1 MKKMESTQKNITH
14 GLLSRFVVI
23 MAFLFAGGGAF
34 AAVGPYVVFDSDAKT
49 MTFKYGEQP
58 PIDNVKCFTLNSKTY
73 VPNWSDKNDIKK
85 NVTTVVF
92 DKSFAAASP
101 TTCKSWFNGFYQLT
115 EIKGIKNLNTSNVS
129 DMAYMFAGCSK
140 LKSVD
145 LTYMYSPYVK
155 NMSYM
160 FCDCS
165 SLKTVYLKGLNT
177 SNVEDMR
184 SMFEFCTS
192 LGYLDLSS
200 FNTQKVKNFEKMFY
214 GCRSLKAIYAS
225 PKFVVVNSPNL
236 ISKAEMFSRCYKL
249 AGETKSYYPTH
260 VNGDFAKIDG
270 GYFLNAADLI
280 PWVKQNDKTFTFYY
294 GYKKTKTLGK
304 GEYKL
309 DDWLNKKRNDRIS
322 FTKATFD
329 ESFALYQP
337 TSCDS
342 WFFYYLRLEEIEN
355 LHYLNTSKV
364 TTMEG
369 MFMQCSVIKSLD
381 LSAFETSNVENFY
394 GMFAH
399 CKELESLDVS
409 NFDTSAATNMR
420 EMFIR
425 CLKLKT
431 IDLTNFETA
440 KVKTMTKM
448 FSKSTNLKAVIV
460 GSKFSNSL
468 DECTYMFADTP
479 AQLYSHID
487 DYLANT
493 GNKTFADGYISRS
506 IKPYFPINDKAEY
519 GTLCSPVGGT
529 LGDGTF
535 IGFDKIYEVDADR
548 TDKTAVKLKQVTK
561 IEAGKPY
568 IYHRDLTADTP
579 IAAAVSFD
587 ATDAK
592 ASAPVNSGMMRGS
605 FKSITAPGGSYILQT
620 DGMFHRVANG
630 NKSLKVGAYRA
641 YLNMNKVGS
650 EAKTVTMSF
659 DDETTGINDVNAP
672 ATESA
677 DTTIYDLSGRR
688 ISSPQRGQIYIF
700 KGKKVKRLTP

>member
-1 MKKMESTQKNITH
+1 MESTQKNITH
-14 GLLSRFVVI
+14 GLLARLVVI
-23 MAFLFAGGGAF
+23 MAFLFAGAIGTF

-58 PIDNVKCFTLNSKTY
+58 TIDDVKCFTLNSKPY
-73 VPNWSDKNDIKK
+73 VPMWSDKDELKK

-92 DKSFAAASP
+92 DKSFAAARP
-101 TTCKSWFNGFYQLT
+101 TTCRSWFNNFSQLT

-129 DMAYMFAGCSK
+129 DMAYMFAGCLK

-145 LTYMYSPYVK
+145 LTYMNLQKVED
-155 NMSYM
+155 MSYM
-160 FCDCS
+160 FNYCLV
-165 SLKTVYLKGLNT
+165 LKTIYLKGLNT
-177 SNVEDMR
+177 SNVKKMN
-184 SMFEFCTS
+184 SMFELCKS
-192 LGYLDLSS
+192 LEHLDISS
-200 FNTQKVKNFEKMFY
+200 FNTQNVKNFQRMFY
-214 GCRSLKAIYAS
+214 ECNSLKAIYAS
-225 PKFVVVNSPNL
+225 PKFVVNVSDL
-236 ISKAEMFSRCYKL
+236 DSKANMFYRCYNL
-249 AGETKSYYPTH
+249 AGESKSYNPAH
-260 VNGDFAKIDG
+260 INGDYAKIVG
-270 GYFLNAADLI
+270 GYFLDATYLK
-280 PWVKQNDKTFTFYY
+280 PWVKQNGKTITLYY
-294 GYKKTKTLGK
+294 GYTKTLREGE

-309 DDWLNKKRNDRIS
+309 DDWLNKKNNDRTS

-342 WFFYYLRLEEIEN
+342 WFFYYLKLEEIEN

-364 TTMEG
+364 TTMKG

-460 GSKFSNSL
+460 GRKFSNSL

-493 GNKTFADGYISRS
+493 GNKTFDDGYISRS
-506 IKPYFPINDKAEY
+506 IKPYFPVNDKAEY

-535 IGFDKIYEVDADR
+535 IGFDKLYEVDADR

-579 IAAAVSFD
+579 VAAAVSFD
-587 ATDAK
+587 ATDAT

-620 DGMFHRVANG
+620 DGMFHRVASG

-659 DDETTGINDVNAP
+659 DDETTGITDVNAP

-677 DTTIYDLSGRR
+677 DTPIYDLSGRR
-688 ISSPQRGQIYIF
+688 ISSPQRGQVYIF
-700 KGKKVKRLTP
+700 KGKKVKR

>member
-1 MKKMESTQKNITH
+1 MN
-14 GLLSRFVVI
+14 
-23 MAFLFAGGGAF
+23 
-34 AAVGPYVVFDSDAKT
+34 
-49 MTFKYGEQP
+49 
-58 PIDNVKCFTLNSKTY
+58 
-73 VPNWSDKNDIKK
+73 
-85 NVTTVVF
+85 
-92 DKSFAAASP
+92 
-101 TTCKSWFNGFYQLT
+101 
-115 EIKGIKNLNTSNVS
+115 
-129 DMAYMFAGCSK
+129 
-140 LKSVD
+140 
-145 LTYMYSPYVK
+145 
-155 NMSYM
+155 
-160 FCDCS
+160 
-165 SLKTVYLKGLNT
+165 
-177 SNVEDMR
+177 

-200 FNTQKVKNFEKMFY
+200 FNTQNVQNFQKMFFQ
-214 GCRSLKAIYAS
+214 CRSLKAIYAS
-225 PKFVVVNSPNL
+225 PMFVVNITNPTP
-236 ISKAEMFSRCYKL
+236 KADMFSGCYNL
-249 AGETKSYYPTH
+249 ASESMSYKPAY
-260 VNGDFAKIDG
+260 VNGDYAKIDR
-270 GYFLNAADLI
+270 GYFLDATYLK

-294 GYKKTKTLGK
+294 GYKKTLSKGE

-309 DDWLNKKRNDRIS
+309 DDWLNKNRNDRTS

-369 MFMQCSVIKSLD
+369 MFMQCNVIKSLD

-448 FSKSTNLKAVIV
+448 FSKNTNLKAVIV

-493 GNKTFADGYISRS
+493 GNKTFSDGYISRS
-506 IKPYFPINDKAEY
+506 IRPYFPVNDKAEY

-535 IGFDKIYEVDADR
+535 IGFDKLYEVDADR

-579 IAAAVSFD
+579 VAAAVSFD

-592 ASAPVNSGMMRGS
+592 ESAPVNSGMMRGS

-620 DGMFHRVANG
+620 DGMFHRVASG

-641 YLNMNKVGS
+641 YLNMSKVGS

-659 DDETTGINDVNAP
+659 DDETTGITDVNAP
-672 ATESA
+672 AAESA

-688 ISSPQRGQIYIF
+688 ISSPQRGQVYIF
-700 KGKKVKRLTP
+700 KGKKLLKVKK

>member
-1 MKKMESTQKNITH
+1 
-14 GLLSRFVVI
+14 
-23 MAFLFAGGGAF
+23 
-34 AAVGPYVVFDSDAKT
+34 

-58 PIDNVKCFTLNSKTY
+58 TIDNVKCFTLNSKTY
-73 VPNWSDKNDIKK
+73 VPNWSNKDELKK

-101 TTCKSWFNGFYQLT
+101 TTCRSWFNGFLQLT
-115 EIKGIKNLNTSNVS
+115 EIKGIKNLNTSEVKYMSN
-129 DMAYMFAGCSK
+129 MFAGCSK

-145 LTYMYSPYVK
+145 LTYMNLQNVED
-155 NMSYM
+155 MSYM
-160 FCDCS
+160 FYYC
-165 SLKTVYLKGLNT
+165 LALNTVYLKGLNT
-177 SNVEDMR
+177 YNVKYMN

-200 FNTQKVKNFEKMFY
+200 FNTQKVKNFERMFY
-214 GCRSLKAIYAS
+214 GCSLLKAIYAS

-309 DDWLNKKRNDRIS
+309 DDWLNKKRNDRTS

-381 LSAFETSNVENFY
+381 LSTFETSNVENFY

-460 GSKFSNSL
+460 GRKFSNSL

-493 GNKTFADGYISRS
+493 GNKTFDDGYISRS
-506 IKPYFPINDKAEY
+506 IKPYFPVNDKAEY

-535 IGFDKIYEVDADR
+535 IGFDKLYEVDADK

-579 IAAAVSFD
+579 VAAAVSFD

-592 ASAPVNSGMMRGS
+592 ASAPVNSGIMKGS
-605 FKSITAPGGSYILQT
+605 FKSITAPDGSYILQT
-620 DGMFHRVANG
+620 DGMFHRVASG

-641 YLNMNKVGS
+641 YLDMNKVGS

-659 DDETTGINDVNAP
+659 DDETTGITDVNAP

-677 DTTIYDLSGRR
+677 DTPIYDLSGRR
-688 ISSPQRGQIYIF
+688 ISSPQRGQVYIF

>member
-1 MKKMESTQKNITH
+1 MESTQKNITH
-14 GLLSRFVVI
+14 GLLSRLVVI
-23 MAFLFAGGGAF
+23 MAFLFTGAIGAF

-58 PIDNVKCFTLNSKTY
+58 PIDNVQCFTLNSKTY
-73 VPNWSDKNDIKK
+73 VPNWYNKFATKQ

-101 TTCKSWFNGFYQLT
+101 TTCKSWFDGFYQLT
-115 EIKGIKNLNTSNVS
+115 EIKGIKNLNTSEVRYMS
-129 DMAYMFAGCSK
+129 YMFAGCSK

-145 LTYMYSPYVK
+145 LTYMNLQNVEDMD
-155 NMSYM
+155 NMFYY
-160 FCDCS
+160 CLV
-165 SLKTVYLKGLNT
+165 LKTIYLKGLNT
-177 SNVEDMR
+177 SNVKNMK
-184 SMFEFCTS
+184 SMFELCRS
-192 LGYLDLSS
+192 LEHLDLSS
-200 FNTQKVKNFEKMFY
+200 FNTQNVKNFQRMFY
-214 GCRSLKAIYAS
+214 ECNSLKAIYAS
-225 PKFVVVNSPNL
+225 PKFVVNYPNSG
-236 ISKAEMFSRCYKL
+236 SEMFFRCSNL
-249 AGETKSYYPTH
+249 AGESKIYNSAH

-270 GYFLNAADLI
+270 GYFLDATYLK
-280 PWVKQNDKTFTFYY
+280 PWVKLNDKTITLYY
-294 GYKKTKTLGK
+294 GYKKTLGTR
-304 GEYKL
+304 EYEL
-309 DDWLNKKRNDRIS
+309 IDWTNKNKDKS
-322 FTKATFD
+322 KPFTKATFD

-337 TSCDS
+337 ISCED
-342 WFFYYLRLEEIEN
+342 WFNDYTKLEEIEN

-364 TTMEG
+364 TTMCS
-369 MFMQCSVIKSLD
+369 MFHKCTSLKSLD
-381 LSAFETSNVENFY
+381 LSAFETSNVEDFGY
-394 GMFAH
+394 MFRR
-399 CKELESLDVS
+399 CNSLESLDVS
-409 NFDTSAATNMR
+409 SFDTSAATTMWA
-420 EMFIR
+420 MFTL
-425 CLKLKT
+425 CQKLKT

-440 KVKTMTKM
+440 NVQRMGYM
-448 FSKSTNLKAVIV
+448 FSSCTNLKAVIV
-460 GSKFSNSL
+460 GSKFSNSQAYCA
-468 DECTYMFADTP
+468 DMFKDTP

-493 GNKTFADGYISRS
+493 GNKTFAYGKISRS
-506 IKPYFPINDKAEY
+506 IKPYFPVNDKAEY

-535 IGFDKIYEVDADR
+535 IGFDRLYEVDADR

-579 IAAAVSFD
+579 VAAAVSFD

-620 DGMFHRVANG
+620 DGMFHRVASG

-641 YLNMNKVGS
+641 YLDMSKVGS

-659 DDETTGINDVNAP
+659 DDETTGITDVNAP

-677 DTTIYDLSGRR
+677 DTPIYDLSGRH
-688 ISSPQRGQIYIF
+688 ISSPQRGQVYIF

>member
-1 MKKMESTQKNITH
+1 MESIQKNITH
-14 GLLSRFVVI
+14 GLLARLVVI
-23 MAFLFAGGGAF
+23 MAFLFAGAIGTF

-73 VPNWSDKNDIKK
+73 VPNWSNKDEIKK

-92 DKSFAAASP
+92 DKSFASASP
-101 TTCKSWFNGFYQLT
+101 TTCRSWFNGFYQLT

-145 LTYMYSPYVK
+145 LTYMNLQNVEDMD
-155 NMSYM
+155 NMFYY
-160 FCDCS
+160 CLV
-165 SLKTVYLKGLNT
+165 LKTVYLKGLNT
-177 SNVEDMR
+177 SNVKNMK
-184 SMFEFCTS
+184 SMFELCKS
-192 LGYLDLSS
+192 LEHLDLSS
-200 FNTQKVKNFEKMFY
+200 FDTQKVKNFQKMFY
-214 GCRSLKAIYAS
+214 ECSSLKAIYAS
-225 PKFVVVNSPNL
+225 PKFVVNYPNSG
-236 ISKAEMFSRCYKL
+236 SEMFSRCYKL

-270 GYFLNAADLI
+270 GYFLDDKYLI

-294 GYKKTKTLGK
+294 GWKKTLSKGE

-309 DDWLNKKRNDRIS
+309 DDWLNKNRNDRTS

-329 ESFALYQP
+329 ESFALHQP

-369 MFMQCSVIKSLD
+369 MFMQCNVIKSLD

-448 FSKSTNLKAVIV
+448 FSKNTNLKAVIV

-506 IKPYFPINDKAEY
+506 IKPYFPVNDKAAY

-535 IGFDKIYEVDADR
+535 IGFDKLYEVDADR
-548 TDKTAVKLKQVTK
+548 ADKTAVKLKQVTK

-579 IAAAVSFD
+579 VAAAVSFD
-587 ATDAK
+587 ATDAT
-592 ASAPVNSGMMRGS
+592 ASAPVNSGMMKGS

-620 DGMFHRVANG
+620 DGMFHRVASG

-641 YLNMNKVGS
+641 YLDMSKVGS

-659 DDETTGINDVNAP
+659 DDETTGITDINAP
-672 ATESA
+672 AAKYA
-677 DTTIYDLSGRR
+677 DTPIYDLSGRR
-688 ISSPQRGQIYIF
+688 ISSPQKGQIFIF
-700 KGKKVKRLTP
+700 KGKKRLKP

>member
-1 MKKMESTQKNITH
+1 MESTQKNITH
-14 GLLSRFVVI
+14 GLLARLVVI
-23 MAFLFAGGGAF
+23 MAFLFAGAIGAF

-58 PIDNVKCFTLNSKTY
+58 TIDNVKCFTLNSKTY
-73 VPNWSDKNDIKK
+73 VPNWSNKEDIKK

-101 TTCKSWFNGFYQLT
+101 TTCKSWFNGFSQLT

-129 DMAYMFAGCSK
+129 NMSNMFAGCSK

-145 LTYMYSPYVK
+145 LTYMNLQNVEDMN
-155 NMSYM
+155 NMFYY
-160 FCDCS
+160 CLA
-165 SLKTVYLKGLNT
+165 LKTVYLKGLNT
-177 SNVEDMR
+177 YKVKNMN

-200 FNTQKVKNFEKMFY
+200 FNTQNVQNFQKMFFQ
-214 GCRSLKAIYAS
+214 CRSLKAIYAS
-225 PKFVVVNSPNL
+225 PMFVVNITNPTP
-236 ISKAEMFSRCYKL
+236 KADMFSGCYNL
-249 AGETKSYYPTH
+249 ASESMSYKPAY
-260 VNGDFAKIDG
+260 VNGDYAKIDR
-270 GYFLNAADLI
+270 GYFLDATYLKQ
-280 PWVKQNDKTFTFYY
+280 WVKLNDKTITFYY
-294 GYKKTKTLGK
+294 GYKKTLGT
-304 GEYKL
+304 GEYEL
-309 DDWLNKKRNDRIS
+309 IDWTNKNKDKS
-322 FTKATFD
+322 KPFTKATFD

-337 TSCDS
+337 TSCKD
-342 WFFYYLRLEEIEN
+342 WFYNYLKLEEIEN

-364 TTMEG
+364 TTMHG
-369 MFMQCSVIKSLD
+369 MFFHCNCLKSLD
-381 LSAFETSNVENFY
+381 LSAFETSNVKDFAYLFY
-394 GMFAH
+394 S
-399 CKELESLDVS
+399 CKRLESLNVS
-409 NFDTSAATNMR
+409 SFDTSAATNMQT
-420 EMFIR
+420 MFSY
-425 CLKLKT
+425 CEKLKT

-440 KVKTMTKM
+440 NVQTMKYM
-448 FSKSTNLKAVIV
+448 FSSCTNLKAVIV
-460 GSKFSNSL
+460 GSKFTNNKAYC
-468 DECTYMFADTP
+468 EYMFKDTP

-493 GNKTFADGYISRS
+493 GNKTFAYGYISRS
-506 IKPYFPINDKAEY
+506 IRPYFPVNDKAEY

-535 IGFDKIYEVDADR
+535 IGFDKLYEVDAAR

-641 YLNMNKVGS
+641 YLNMSKVGS

-659 DDETTGINDVNAP
+659 DDETTGITDVNAP
-672 ATESA
+672 AAEPA
-677 DTTIYDLSGRR
+677 DTPIYDLSGRR

-700 KGKKVKRLTP
+700 KGKKVKR

>member
-1 MKKMESTQKNITH
+1 MKKMESTEKNITH
-14 GLLSRFVVI
+14 GLLSRLVVI
-23 MAFLFAGGGAF
+23 MAFLFAGAIGAF

-58 PIDNVKCFTLNSKTY
+58 LIDNKQCFTLNSKTY

-101 TTCKSWFNGFYQLT
+101 TTCRSWFNGFLQLT

-155 NMSYM
+155 DMSYM
-160 FCDCS
+160 FCNCS
-165 SLKTVYLKGLNT
+165 SLKTVYLNGLNT
-177 SNVEDMR
+177 SNVEDMKH
-184 SMFEFCTS
+184 MFEFCTS

-200 FNTQKVKNFEKMFY
+200 FNTQKVKNFERMFY
-214 GCRSLKAIYAS
+214 ECRSLKAIYAS

-249 AGETKSYYPTH
+249 AGETNSYNPAH
-260 VNGDFAKIDG
+260 VNGDYAKIDG
-270 GYFLNAADLI
+270 GYFLDDTYLK
-280 PWVKQNDKTFTFYY
+280 PWVKLNDKTITFYY
-294 GYKKTKTLGK
+294 GYKKTLGK
-304 GEYKL
+304 GEYELIEWTKK
-309 DDWLNKKRNDRIS
+309 NKDKS
-322 FTKATFD
+322 KPFTKATFD

-337 TSCDS
+337 DSCEY
-342 WFFYYLRLEEIEN
+342 WFKKYTKLEEIEN

-364 TTMEG
+364 KTMHG
-369 MFMQCSVIKSLD
+369 MFFYCNCLKSFD
-381 LSAFETSNVENFY
+381 LSAFETSNVKDFAYLFY
-394 GMFAH
+394 E
-399 CKELESLDVS
+399 CERLESLNVS
-409 NFDTSAATNMR
+409 SFDTSAATSMHA
-420 EMFIR
+420 MFTY
-425 CLKLKT
+425 CEKLKT

-440 KVKTMTKM
+440 NVQTMRYM
-448 FSKSTNLKAVIV
+448 FSSCTNLKAVIV
-460 GSKFSNSL
+460 GSKFSNSNYR
-468 DECTYMFADTP
+468 CNYMFKDTP

-493 GNKTFADGYISRS
+493 GNKTFADGNISRS
-506 IKPYFPINDKAEY
+506 IKPYFPVNDKAEY

-529 LGDGTF
+529 LGEGTF
-535 IGFDKIYEVDADR
+535 IGFDKLYEVDADR

-579 IAAAVSFD
+579 VAAAVSFD
-587 ATDAK
+587 ATNAK

-620 DGMFHRVANG
+620 DGMFHRVASG

-659 DDETTGINDVNAP
+659 DDETTGITDVNATAAEP
-672 ATESA
+672 A
-677 DTTIYDLSGRR
+677 DTPIYDLSGRR
-688 ISSPQRGQIYIF
+688 ISSPQRGQVYIF
-700 KGKKVKRLTP
+700 KGKKRLTP

>member
-1 MKKMESTQKNITH
+1 MKKIESTEKIITH
-14 GLLSRFVVI
+14 GLLSRLVVI
-23 MAFLFAGGGAF
+23 MAFLFAGAIGTF

-58 PIDNVKCFTLNSKTY
+58 TIDNVKCFTLNSKTY
-73 VPNWSDKNDIKK
+73 VPNWSNKDEIKK

-92 DKSFAAASP
+92 DKSFASASP
-101 TTCKSWFNGFYQLT
+101 TTCRSWFNGFSQLT

-155 NMSYM
+155 DMSYM
-160 FCDCS
+160 FNNCL

-177 SNVEDMR
+177 SNVEDMKH
-184 SMFEFCTS
+184 MFELCIN

-200 FNTQKVKNFEKMFY
+200 FNTQNVEKFQRMFY
-214 GCRSLKAIYAS
+214 ECNSLKAIYAS
-225 PKFVVVNSPNL
+225 PKFVVNVSDL
-236 ISKAEMFSRCYKL
+236 DSKANMFYRCYNL
-249 AGETKSYYPTH
+249 AGESMTYNPAH
-260 VNGDFAKIDG
+260 VNGDYAKFVY
-270 GYFLNAADLI
+270 GYFLDATYLR
-280 PWVKQNDKTFTFYY
+280 PWIKLNDKTITLYY
-294 GYKKTKTLGK
+294 GYKKTPGT
-304 GEYKL
+304 GEYEL
-309 DDWLNKKRNDRIS
+309 IDWTNKNKDKS
-322 FTKATFD
+322 KPFTKATFD

-337 TSCDS
+337 TSCEY
-342 WFFYYLRLEEIEN
+342 WFNNYTKLEEIEN

-364 TTMEG
+364 TTMHG
-369 MFMQCSVIKSLD
+369 MFFHCNCLKSLD
-381 LSAFETSNVENFY
+381 LSAFETSNVKDFAYLFY
-394 GMFAH
+394 S
-399 CKELESLDVS
+399 CKRLESLNVS
-409 NFDTSAATNMR
+409 SFDTSAATNMQT
-420 EMFIR
+420 MFSY
-425 CLKLKT
+425 CEKLKT

-440 KVKTMTKM
+440 NVQTMKYM
-448 FSKSTNLKAVIV
+448 FSSCTNLKAVIV
-460 GSKFSNSL
+460 GSKFSNNKAYC
-468 DECTYMFADTP
+468 EYMFKDTP
-479 AQLYSHID
+479 VQLYSHID

-493 GNKTFADGYISRS
+493 GNKTFPYGYISRS
-506 IKPYFPINDKAEY
+506 IKPYFPVNDKAEY

-535 IGFDKIYEVDADR
+535 IGFDKLYEVDADR

-620 DGMFHRVANG
+620 DGMFHRVASG

-641 YLNMNKVGS
+641 YLNMSKVGS

-659 DDETTGINDVNAP
+659 DDETTGITDVNAP
-672 ATESA
+672 AAEPA
-677 DTTIYDLSGRR
+677 DTPIYDLSGRR
-688 ISSPQRGQIYIF
+688 ISSPQRGQICIF

>member
-14 GLLSRFVVI
+14 GLLARLVVI
-23 MAFLFAGGGAF
+23 MAFLFAGAIGTF

-58 PIDNVKCFTLNSKTY
+58 TIDDVKCFTLNSKPY
-73 VPNWSDKNDIKK
+73 VPMWSDKDELKK

-92 DKSFAAASP
+92 DKSFAAARP
-101 TTCKSWFNGFYQLT
+101 TTCRSWFNNFSQLT

-129 DMAYMFAGCSK
+129 DMAYMFAGCLK

-145 LTYMYSPYVK
+145 LTYMNLQKVED
-155 NMSYM
+155 MSYM
-160 FCDCS
+160 FNYCLV
-165 SLKTVYLKGLNT
+165 LKTIYLKGLNT
-177 SNVEDMR
+177 SNVKKMN
-184 SMFEFCTS
+184 SMFELCKS
-192 LGYLDLSS
+192 LEHLDISS
-200 FNTQKVKNFEKMFY
+200 FNTQNVKNFERMFY
-214 GCRSLKAIYAS
+214 GCSLLKAIYAS

-270 GYFLNAADLI
+270 GYFLDATYLK

-294 GYKKTKTLGK
+294 GYKKTLGK

-309 DDWLNKKRNDRIS
+309 EDWLNKKNNDKTS

-342 WFFYYLRLEEIEN
+342 WFFYYLKLEEIEN

-460 GSKFSNSL
+460 GRKFSNSL

-493 GNKTFADGYISRS
+493 GNKTFDDGYFSRS
-506 IKPYFPINDKAEY
+506 IRPYFPVNDKAAY

-535 IGFDKIYEVDADR
+535 IGFDKLYEVDADR

-579 IAAAVSFD
+579 VAAAVSFD
-587 ATDAK
+587 ATNAK
-592 ASAPVNSGMMRGS
+592 ASAPVNSGMMKGS

-620 DGMFHRVANG
+620 DGMFHRVAPG

-650 EAKTVTMSF
+650 EAKTVSMSF
-659 DDETTGINDVNAP
+659 DDETTGITDVNAP
-672 ATESA
+672 ATKSA

-688 ISSPQRGQIYIF
+688 ISSPQRGQVYIF

>member
-1 MKKMESTQKNITH
+1 MESIQKNITH
-14 GLLSRFVVI
+14 GLLARLVVI
-23 MAFLFAGGGAF
+23 MAFLLAGAIGTF

-58 PIDNVKCFTLNSKTY
+58 TIDNVKCFTLNSKTY
-73 VPNWSDKNDIKK
+73 VPNWSNKDELKK

-92 DKSFAAASP
+92 DESFAAASP
-101 TTCKSWFNGFYQLT
+101 TTCRSWFNGFLQLT

-177 SNVEDMR
+177 SNVENMNN
-184 SMFEFCTS
+184 MFERCTS

-214 GCRSLKAIYAS
+214 GCSWLKAIYAS

-236 ISKAEMFSRCYKL
+236 ISKALMFELCYQL
-249 AGETKSYYPTH
+249 AGESKSYYPAH
-260 VNGDFAKIDG
+260 VNGDYAKIDG
-270 GYFLNAADLI
+270 GYFLDATYLK

-294 GYKKTKTLGK
+294 GYKKTLGE

-309 DDWLNKKRNDRIS
+309 DDWLNKKNNDKTV

-342 WFFYYLRLEEIEN
+342 WFFYYLKLEEIEN

-381 LSAFETSNVENFY
+381 LSAFETSKVENFY

-448 FSKSTNLKAVIV
+448 FSKNTNLKAVIV

-493 GNKTFADGYISRS
+493 GNKTFADGNLSRS
-506 IKPYFPINDKAEY
+506 IKPYFPVNDKAEY

-579 IAAAVSFD
+579 VAAAVSFD

-605 FKSITAPGGSYILQT
+605 FKSITAPAGSYILQT

-641 YLNMNKVGS
+641 YLDMSKVGS

-659 DDETTGINDVNAP
+659 DDETTGITDVNAP
-672 ATESA
+672 AAEPA
-677 DTTIYDLSGRR
+677 DTPIYDLLGRR
-688 ISSPQRGQIYIF
+688 ISSPQRGQICIF
-700 KGKKVKRLTP
+700 KGKKVKR

>member
-1 MKKMESTQKNITH
+1 MKKMESIQKNITH
-14 GLLSRFVVI
+14 GLLARLVVI
-23 MAFLFAGGGAF
+23 MAFLLAGAIGTF

-58 PIDNVKCFTLNSKTY
+58 TIDNVKCFTLNSKTY
-73 VPNWSDKNDIKK
+73 VPNWSNKDEIKK

-92 DKSFAAASP
+92 DKSFASASP
-101 TTCKSWFNGFYQLT
+101 TTCRSWFNGFSQLT
-115 EIKGIKNLNTSNVS
+115 EIKGIKNLNTSEVRYMS
-129 DMAYMFAGCSK
+129 YMFAGCSK

-145 LTYMYSPYVK
+145 LTYMNLQNVEDMD
-155 NMSYM
+155 NMFYY
-160 FCDCS
+160 CLV
-165 SLKTVYLKGLNT
+165 LKTVYLKGLNT
-177 SNVEDMR
+177 SNVKNMK
-184 SMFEFCTS
+184 SMFELCIS

-200 FNTQKVKNFEKMFY
+200 FNTQKVKNFERMFY
-214 GCRSLKAIYAS
+214 GCSSLKAIYAS
-225 PKFVVVNSPNL
+225 PKFVVNYPNSGP
-236 ISKAEMFSRCYKL
+236 EMFYRCSKL
-249 AGETKSYYPTH
+249 AGENKSYNIAH

-270 GYFLNAADLI
+270 GYFLDATDLR

-309 DDWLNKKRNDRIS
+309 DDWLNKKRNDRTS

-381 LSAFETSNVENFY
+381 LSTFETSNVENFY

-506 IKPYFPINDKAEY
+506 IRPYFPVNDKAEY

-535 IGFDKIYEVDADR
+535 IGFDKLYEVNADR

-579 IAAAVSFD
+579 VAAAVSFD

-592 ASAPVNSGMMRGS
+592 ASAPVNGGMMKGS
-605 FKSITAPGGSYILQT
+605 FKSITAPDGSYILQT

-641 YLNMNKVGS
+641 YLDMSKVGS

-659 DDETTGINDVNAP
+659 DDETTGITDVNAP
-672 ATESA
+672 AEESA
-677 DTTIYDLSGRR
+677 DTPIYDLSGRR
-688 ISSPQRGQIYIF
+688 ISSPQRGQIFIF
-700 KGKKVKRLTP
+700 KGKKRLKP

>member
-1 MKKMESTQKNITH
+1 MESTQKNITH
-14 GLLSRFVVI
+14 GLLARLVVI
-23 MAFLFAGGGAF
+23 MAFLFAGAIGAF

-58 PIDNVKCFTLNSKTY
+58 PIDNKQCFTLNSKTY
-73 VPNWSDKNDIKK
+73 VPNWSDKDELKK

-101 TTCKSWFNGFYQLT
+101 TTCKFWFNGFSQLT

-129 DMAYMFAGCSK
+129 NMSNMFAGCSK

-145 LTYMYSPYVK
+145 LTYMNLQNVEDMN
-155 NMSYM
+155 NMFYY
-160 FCDCS
+160 CLA
-165 SLKTVYLKGLNT
+165 LKTVYLKGLNT
-177 SNVEDMR
+177 YKVKNMK
-184 SMFEFCTS
+184 SMFELCTS
-192 LGYLDLSS
+192 LEYLDLSS
-200 FNTQKVKNFEKMFY
+200 FNTQNVQNVQKMFFE
-214 GCRSLKAIYAS
+214 CRTLKAIYAS
-225 PKFVVVNSPNL
+225 TMFVVNITNPIL
-236 ISKAEMFSRCYKL
+236 KAEMFSGCYNL
-249 AGETKSYYPTH
+249 ASESMSYKPAY
-260 VNGDFAKIDG
+260 VNGDYAKING
-270 GYFLNAADLI
+270 GYFLDATYLK
-280 PWVKQNDKTFTFYY
+280 PWVKLNDKTITLYY
-294 GYKKTKTLGK
+294 GYKKTLGT
-304 GEYKL
+304 GEYEL
-309 DDWLNKKRNDRIS
+309 IDWTNKNKDKS
-322 FTKATFD
+322 KPFTKATFD

-337 TSCDS
+337 TSCKD
-342 WFFYYLRLEEIEN
+342 WFYNYLKLEEIEN

-364 TTMEG
+364 TTMHG
-369 MFMQCSVIKSLD
+369 MFFHCNCLKSLD
-381 LSAFETSNVENFY
+381 LSAFETSNVKDFAYLFY
-394 GMFAH
+394 S
-399 CKELESLDVS
+399 CKRLESLNVS
-409 NFDTSAATNMR
+409 SFDTSAATNMQT
-420 EMFIR
+420 MFSY
-425 CLKLKT
+425 CEKLKT

-440 KVKTMTKM
+440 NVQTMKYM
-448 FSKSTNLKAVIV
+448 FSSCTNLKAVIV
-460 GSKFSNSL
+460 GSKFSNNKAYC
-468 DECTYMFADTP
+468 EYMFKDTSV
-479 AQLYSHID
+479 QLYSHID

-493 GNKTFADGYISRS
+493 GNKTFPYGYISRS
-506 IKPYFPINDKAEY
+506 IKPYFPVNDKAAY

-535 IGFDKIYEVDADR
+535 IGFDKLYEVDADR

-620 DGMFHRVANG
+620 DGMFHRVASG

-641 YLNMNKVGS
+641 YLNMSKVGS

-659 DDETTGINDVNAP
+659 DDETTGITDVNAP
-672 ATESA
+672 AAEPA
-677 DTTIYDLSGRR
+677 DTPIYDLSGRR

-700 KGKKVKRLTP
+700 KGKKGWHLEREK

>member
-14 GLLSRFVVI
+14 GLLSRLVVI
-23 MAFLFAGGGAF
+23 MAFLFAGAIGTF

-58 PIDNVKCFTLNSKTY
+58 PIDNKQCFTLNSQTY
-73 VPNWSDKNDIKK
+73 VPNWSDKDEIKK

-92 DKSFAAASP
+92 DKSFASASP
-101 TTCKSWFNGFYQLT
+101 TTCKSWFNGFSQLT

-129 DMAYMFAGCSK
+129 NMSNMFAGCSK

-145 LTYMYSPYVK
+145 LTYMNLQNVEDMN
-155 NMSYM
+155 NMFYY
-160 FCDCS
+160 CLA
-165 SLKTVYLKGLNT
+165 LKTVYLKGLNT
-177 SNVEDMR
+177 YKVKNMK
-184 SMFEFCTS
+184 SMFELCTS
-192 LGYLDLSS
+192 LEYLDLSS
-200 FNTQKVKNFEKMFY
+200 FNTQNVENVQKMFFE
-214 GCRSLKAIYAS
+214 CRTLKAIYAS
-225 PKFVVVNSPNL
+225 TMFVVNITNPIL
-236 ISKAEMFSRCYKL
+236 KAEMFSGCYNL
-249 AGETKSYYPTH
+249 ASESMSYKPAY
-260 VNGDFAKIDG
+260 VNGDYAKIDG
-270 GYFLNAADLI
+270 GYFLDATYLI
-280 PWVKQNDKTFTFYY
+280 PWVKLNDKTITLYY
-294 GYKKTKTLGK
+294 GYKKTLGT
-304 GEYKL
+304 GEYEL
-309 DDWLNKKRNDRIS
+309 IDWTNKNKDKS
-322 FTKATFD
+322 KPFTKATFD

-337 TSCDS
+337 ISCEY
-342 WFFYYLRLEEIEN
+342 WFSDYTKLEGIEN

-364 TTMEG
+364 TTMHN
-369 MFMQCSVIKSLD
+369 MFYKCTSLKSLD
-381 LSAFETSNVENFY
+381 LSAFETSNVKDFGY
-394 GMFAH
+394 MFWK
-399 CKELESLDVS
+399 CNRLESLDVS
-409 NFDTSAATNMR
+409 SFDTSAATNMKA
-420 EMFIR
+420 MFTY
-425 CLKLKT
+425 CQKLKT

-440 KVKTMTKM
+440 NVQNMEYM
-448 FSKSTNLKAVIV
+448 FSSCTNMKAVIV
-460 GSKFSNSL
+460 GSKFTNNKAN
-468 DECTYMFADTP
+468 CGFMFKDTP

-493 GNKTFADGYISRS
+493 GNKTFPYGRS
-506 IKPYFPINDKAEY
+506 IKPYFPVNDKAEY

-535 IGFDKIYEVDADR
+535 IGFDKLYEVDADR

-592 ASAPVNSGMMRGS
+592 ASAPVNRGMMRGS

-641 YLNMNKVGS
+641 YLNMSKVGS

-659 DDETTGINDVNAP
+659 DDETTGITDVNAP
-672 ATESA
+672 AAEPA
-677 DTTIYDLSGRR
+677 DTPIYDLSGRR
-688 ISSPQRGQIYIF
+688 ISSPQRGQICIF
-700 KGKKVKRLTP
+700 KGKKVKR